1 MSYDKFEHI
10 RLTHPLRST
19 IPPSWPTQPSLKTL
33 VETSLANIY
42 MLDATVVIFVESN
55 RRPPAMRLNV
65 IPTKN
70 GPRGDVIIMTAMTLK
85 SVINVRSTSH
95 STIKF
100 NQYTIYFKS
109 MRTMDDGNVLILFPK
124 NVHKKCRVSLRVVS
138 SSKVRLATNFKLSEL
153 QAAIA
158 LSSASS
164 LNSSRSSSSSASF
177 KRQEAA
183 SNHKDG
189 GSVTQFPG
197 LTTPF

>member
-1 MSYDKFEHI
+1 
-10 RLTHPLRST
+10 
-19 IPPSWPTQPSLKTL
+19 
-33 VETSLANIY
+33 
-42 MLDATVVIFVESN
+42 
-55 RRPPAMRLNV
+55 
-65 IPTKN
+65 
-70 GPRGDVIIMTAMTLK
+70 
-85 SVINVRSTSH
+85 
-95 STIKF
+95 
-100 NQYTIYFKS
+100 
-109 MRTMDDGNVLILFPK
+109 MDDGNVLILFPK

-158 LSSASS
+158 VSSASS